1 MKRIAE
7 EAEVIVRLDFM
18 DKQAHI
24 CVGSWP
30 RMAAKMKRMYGESLD
45 KGVRNQSQRW
55 LIPLRCISF
64 RSLGKRTGKVPAQR
78 RTIQRNPE
86 KNDA

>member
-1 MKRIAE
+1 MKRRAE
-7 EAEVIVRLDFM
+7 EAEVIVRLDYL

-30 RMAAKMKRMYGESLD
+30 RMAAKMKKMYGESMD
-45 KGVRNQSQRW
+45 KGVKNQSQRW

-64 RSLGKRTGKVPAQR
+64 RSLKPTTRPNVVQPR
-78 RTIQRNPE
+78 RSATHS
-86 KNDA
+86 

>member
-1 MKRIAE
+1 MKRVAE
-7 EAEVIVRLDFM
+7 EAEVIVRLDFL

-30 RMAAKMKRMYGESLD
+30 RMAAKMKRMYGESMD

-55 LIPLRCISF
+55 LIPMRCISF
-64 RSLGKRTGKVPAQR
+64 RSLKASKRPNAAPPRRTGR
-78 RTIQRNPE
+78 DSE
-86 KNDA
+86 D